1 MRKSLLGAL
10 GVALVASL
18 LALLPAGS
26 ASAAATYDARAGLIH
41 SRSCDAKT
49 GITKQ
54 TLVLDNSRS
63 NRRVQYRILR
73 SGDAYH
79 DYKVYNWVAALKKER
94 VTVNVPEG
102 KTVKVVVRVSEQG
115 NKIVRSTSVK
125 ALAGCYKPVIAP
137 TASLGEVGC
146 AAENT
151 LVTISLDNTKT
162 TDAAVKY
169 GVTIG
174 ALSGAVTVGPKAV
187 QTISA
192 SGVNGGPVPVTITY
206 GTKVLLNTSV
216 PAEAC

>member
-1 MRKSLLGAL
+1 MRKATLGAL
-10 GVALVASL
+10 FVALIA
-18 LALLPAGS
+18 ALTTLISAGS
-26 ASAAATYDARAGLIH
+26 ASAAASYDARAGLIH

-151 LVTISLDNTKT
+151 LVTVTLDNTKT
-162 TDAAVKY
+162 TDANIRY
-169 GVTIG
+169 GVKIG
-174 ALSGAVTVGPKAV
+174 ALSGTVTVGPKKL
-187 QTISA
+187 QSITA
-192 SGVNGGPVPVTITY
+192 SGFNGEAVPVTVTY
-206 GTKVLLNTSV
+206 GTKVLLNQAV
-216 PAEAC
+216 PAEDC